1 MTSLRSRR
9 QIGFT
14 LLELLVVLVI
24 IGLLVAVVGPR
35 YFSQLGKSE
44 DKIAHAQMDALGKA
58 LDQYRIDNGHFPSSA
73 QGLQALFVAPANE
86 AHWSGPY
93 LKKSVPADP
102 WGHPYVYASPGQQ
115 GDYDLSVAA
124 HDGSSNQSQ

>member
-1 MTSLRSRR
+1 MSNSRSSR
-9 QIGFT
+9 QSGFT

-44 DKIAHAQMDALGKA
+44 DKVAQAQIDALGKA
-58 LDQYRIDNGHFPSSA
+58 LDQFRIDNGHYPSTA
-73 QGLQALFVAPANE
+73 EGLQALTTQPANE
-86 AHWSGPY
+86 PHWGGPY
-93 LKKSVPADP
+93 LKKSVPLDP

-115 GDYDLSVAA
+115 GDYDLSVAP
-124 HDGSSNQSQ
+124 HEGSSS